1 MDNLLAL
8 VSEQI
13 NPDFIRNASGLIG
26 ESEESTQSAISAMVP
41 ALMGAIAQKG
51 STEGGAADLMQM
63 LSEQSGVGGTLEN
76 VADILGDA
84 ESSQGLL
91 DSGNSLVSG
100 LLGDNV
106 GGMIGMISRFA
117 GIGDES
123 SSKLLGLV
131 MPLVM
136 SVLGKKALG
145 GGLDIGSLM
154 GLLGGQKDFIGAA
167 MPSGLDLGAV
177 SGLMPELPN
186 VNIPDL
192 KVPDV
197 DMPNIDVDMSE
208 IDVDMPDIDMPNIDA
223 DMPEL
228 NVPHVD
234 ANFST
239 PDVNL
244 PNVGVPDVSVPELN
258 ASGGLP
264 KWLLPIIGLIVLV
277 GLLWWFLG
285 GGSTPEVGLP
295 DANIDVPAV
304 ELDTDMMASACEGV
318 GSITGAIDGLGEI
331 TADTEAS
338 VVSSVIATVRDAF
351 DKLSGIAGIASMAGF
366 SQIGDAI
373 ATVEGLLDGAEG
385 VLGDSAAEVS
395 TAVSGIGDSV
405 GGISSTLSC
414 E

>member
-13 NPDFIRNASGLIG
+13 NPDFISKASDLIG
-26 ESEESTQSAISAMVP
+26 ESEDSTQSAVTAMLP
-41 ALMGAIAQKG
+41 ALMGAVAQKG

-63 LSEQSGVGGTLEN
+63 LSNQSGVGGTIEN

-84 ESSQGLL
+84 ESSRGLL

-106 GGMIGMISRFA
+106 GGMVGMIARFA
-117 GIGDES
+117 GIGEES

-145 GGLDIGSLM
+145 SGLDVGSLM

-177 SGLMPELPN
+177 SGLMPDLPN
-186 VNIPDL
+186 VNIPNMT
-192 KVPDV
+192 VPDV
-197 DMPNIDVDMSE
+197 DMPTINE
-208 IDVDMPDIDMPNIDA
+208 MPD
-223 DMPEL
+223 L
-228 NVPHVD
+228 NVPEIN
-234 ANFST
+234 ANFNT
-239 PDVNL
+239 PDVNMPDVSA
-244 PNVGVPDVSVPELN
+244 PNVSVPELN

-264 KWLLPIIGLIVLV
+264 KWLLPLIGLVVLA

-285 GGSTPEVGLP
+285 GGTTPDVGVP
-295 DANIDVPAV
+295 DVNVDVPAV

-331 TADTEAS
+331 TADTEAGA
-338 VVSSVIATVRDAF
+338 VSSVIATVRGAF
-351 DKLSGIAGIASMAGF
+351 DQLSGIAGIASMAGF
-366 SQIGDAI
+366 SQIGEAI
-373 ATVEGLLDGAEG
+373 ATVEGLLDGVEG
-385 VLGDSAAEVS
+385 VLGDRAAEVS
-395 TAVSGIGDSV
+395 AAVGSISNSVSGV
-405 GGISSTLSC
+405 AGGLSC
-414 E
+414 Q